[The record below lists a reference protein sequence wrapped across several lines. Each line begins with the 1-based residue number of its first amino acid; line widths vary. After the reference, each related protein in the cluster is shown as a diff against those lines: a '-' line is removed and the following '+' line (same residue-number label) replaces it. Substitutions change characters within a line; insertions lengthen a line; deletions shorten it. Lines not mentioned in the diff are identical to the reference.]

1 MIKPLTISA
10 AIRPPVR
17 CASGFADPGGP
28 AIPRLATSLNR
39 SGRHAPQAHSDLH
52 ALRKTFGTA
61 LVLSSADPRIVIAR
75 RETTTVMALL
85 REAAREV
92 VRKRAALPAQS
103 DAVRRVVWKMAPQ
116 MTARFK
122 RAQPSSIR

>member
-1 MIKPLTISA
+1 
-10 AIRPPVR
+10 
-17 CASGFADPGGP
+17 
-28 AIPRLATSLNR
+28 
-39 SGRHAPQAHSDLH
+39 
-52 ALRKTFGTA
+52 
-61 LVLSSADPRIVIAR
+61 
-75 RETTTVMALL
+75 MALL